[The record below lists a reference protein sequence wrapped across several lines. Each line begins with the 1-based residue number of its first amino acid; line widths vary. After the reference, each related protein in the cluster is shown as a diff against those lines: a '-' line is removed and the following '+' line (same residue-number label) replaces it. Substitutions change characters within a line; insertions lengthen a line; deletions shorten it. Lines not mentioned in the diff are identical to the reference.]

1 MNILQINHLYRPFGG
16 GERYLLDLC
25 NILEE
30 SGHGTVIVSSRHP
43 QNYHIKGRKEYFID
57 GSFGLKSGLKM
68 WKVVRDIVRL
78 ENPHLIH
85 FHETLA
91 FLSPFI
97 LRRLMR
103 LKPTIQTLHT
113 AFYFC
118 PKTTKILPNRDICFY
133 AMGFKCITNGC
144 LPEINLRLA
153 LNMLWRKWVT
163 AKADRVVVPSLYIKE
178 EAVRNGIASEKV
190 AVIPH
195 FTEKN
200 LQNKYVEPE
209 GSSILF
215 MGRTDPLKGIHELIA
230 ALNLIK
236 EKTWKAYILG
246 IGDDLNEY
254 EKMAQDM
261 GIKARIMFLN
271 NLDYADLDKY
281 YQRASVVVFPSMSPE
296 SFGLVGIEAMSF
308 GRPVVAFD
316 VGGPRE
322 WLVDEKTGFLVKRG
336 DVKGLSLRIN
346 QFLED
351 ASLAKQMGLE
361 GQRRVNRRY
370 RKEIHLKRLLTI
382 YEEALET
389 RRQKDWRKG
398 DVT

>member
-1 MNILQINHLYRPFGG
+1 MKILQINHLYRPFGG

-30 SGHGTVIVSSRHP
+30 SGHGTVIISSRH
-43 QNYHIKGRKEYFID
+43 QENYHIKGRKEYFID

-68 WKVVRDIVRL
+68 WKVVRDIL
-78 ENPHLIH
+78 CKENPDLIH

-103 LKPTIQTLHT
+103 LKPTAQTLHT

-118 PKTTKILPNRDICFY
+118 PKTTKILPSREICFY
-133 AMGFKCITNGC
+133 AMGVKCITNGC
-144 LPEINLRLA
+144 LPEIDLSLA
-153 LNMLWRKWVT
+153 LHMLWRKWVT

-178 EAVRNGIASEKV
+178 EAVRNGITAEKV

-200 LQNKYVEPE
+200 LRNEYVEPE
-209 GSSILF
+209 GNSILF
-215 MGRTDPLKGIHELIA
+215 VGRTDPLKGIRELIA
-230 ALNLIK
+230 ALSLIK
-236 EKTWKAYILG
+236 EKIWKAYILG
-246 IGDDLNEY
+246 IGDGLNEH
-254 EKMAQDM
+254 EKMAEDK
-261 GIKARIMFLN
+261 GIKERIMFLN

-281 YQRASVVVFPSMSPE
+281 YQKASVVVFPSMSPE

-322 WLVDEKTGFLVKRG
+322 WLVDGETGFLVKRG
-336 DVKGLSLRIN
+336 DVKELSLRIE
-346 QFLED
+346 QLLED
-351 ASLAKQMGLE
+351 TSLAKRMGLE
-361 GQRRVNRRY
+361 GQRRVNERY
-370 RKEIHLKRLLTI
+370 RKEMHLKKLLTI
-382 YEEALET
+382 YEEVIQNKKVE
-389 RRQKDWRKG
+389 RHVKR
-398 DVT
+398 

>member
-1 MNILQINHLYRPFGG
+1 MKILQINHLYRPFGG

-30 SGHGTVIVSSRHP
+30 SGHGAVIISSRH
-43 QNYHIKGRKEYFID
+43 QENYHIEGRKEYFID

-68 WKVVRDIVRL
+68 WKVARDIVRQ
-78 ENPHLIH
+78 ENPDLIH
-85 FHETLA
+85 FHETLV

-103 LKPTIQTLHT
+103 LKPAAQTVHT

-118 PKTTKILPNRDICFY
+118 PKASKILPNREICFY
-133 AMGFKCITNGC
+133 AMGIKCITHGC
-144 LPEINLRLA
+144 LPEIDLRLA

-178 EAVRNGIASEKV
+178 EAVRNGITPEKV

-200 LQNKYVEPE
+200 LRNEYVEPE
-209 GSSILF
+209 GNSILF
-215 MGRTDPLKGIHELIA
+215 VGRTDPLKGIRELIA
-230 ALNLIK
+230 ALSLIK
-236 EKTWKAYILG
+236 ENIWKAYILG
-246 IGDDLNEY
+246 IGDGLNEY

-261 GIKARIMFLN
+261 GIKERIMFLN

-281 YQRASVVVFPSMSPE
+281 YQKASAVVFPSMSPE

-322 WLVDEKTGFLVKRG
+322 WLVDGKTGFLVKRG

-346 QFLED
+346 QLLED
-351 ASLAKQMGLE
+351 ASLAKKMGIE
-361 GQRRVNRRY
+361 GQRRVNEHY

-382 YEEALET
+382 YEEALN
-389 RRQKDWRKG
+389 RRHSKTKEINL
-398 DVT
+398 